1 MHYKIKVIIIGE
13 AGVGKTS
20 LVKKF
25 ISRQFSSD
33 YRASIGTNMFIK
45 EIEVNSNDKIDKI
58 SIHLWDIAGQE
69 RWIKMRNLYYT
80 GSQAALIVGDL
91 SRKRTFEQIDK
102 FWYPDLLKH
111 CGNIPIIL
119 LANKTDL
126 NHKITQRE
134 LEALRKKLNAS
145 LVIYTS
151 AKTGMNVENA
161 FKSVSKLVI
170 QP

>member
-25 ISRQFSSD
+25 ISGHFSSD

-45 EIEVNSNDKIDKI
+45 EIEVHSNDKIDKI

-69 RWIKMRNLYYT
+69 RWIKMRNMYYK

-91 SRKRTFEQIDK
+91 SRKRTFEQIEK
-102 FWYPDLLKH
+102 FWFPDLTTH

-119 LANKTDL
+119 IANKNDL
-126 NHKITQRE
+126 NHEITQQE
-134 LEALRKKLNAS
+134 LETLVKNLNAS
-145 LVIYTS
+145 SVLYTS
-151 AKTGMNVENA
+151 AKTGMNVEFA
-161 FKSVSKLVI
+161 FNSISKLVI
-170 QP
+170 QL